1 MLENNDEPITSDAF
15 IQTQVKYL
23 NFDWFSLQTR
33 IRQMVQNLMN
43 PFLRRAEEDRATVV
57 SVKVINDTLKK
68 KVDELLFISAKQA
81 QRGGEIEEMNSRIS
95 QIEADKKLFEA
106 RVTQEVKIM

>member
-1 MLENNDEPITSDAF
+1 
-15 IQTQVKYL
+15 
-23 NFDWFSLQTR
+23 
-33 IRQMVQNLMN
+33 MVQGLMS

-81 QRGGEIEEMNSRIS
+81 
-95 QIEADKKLFEA
+95 
-106 RVTQEVKIM
+106 